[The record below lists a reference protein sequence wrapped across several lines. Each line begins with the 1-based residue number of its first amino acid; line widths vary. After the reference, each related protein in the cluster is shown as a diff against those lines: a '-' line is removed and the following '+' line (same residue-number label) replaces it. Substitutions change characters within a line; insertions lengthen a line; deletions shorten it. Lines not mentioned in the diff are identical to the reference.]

1 MMEVLIDRQV
11 IDTQPM
17 LLFQFKDYIL
27 NQSYQRMLQNLIENR
42 PPKAE
47 TMNYLNEDGFTPMLE
62 FIKHFKLTKNTVEL
76 KIEKALDK
84 HLADFGRLQDFKM
97 LNSDLFE
104 GGVPS

>member
-1 MMEVLIDRQV
+1 
-11 IDTQPM
+11 
-17 LLFQFKDYIL
+17 
-27 NQSYQRMLQNLIENR
+27 
-42 PPKAE
+42 
-47 TMNYLNEDGFTPMLE
+47 MNYLNEDGFTPMLE